1 MHKHHTFTPHLTNKL
16 PLHVKLG
23 YAIGQMA
30 DSVAYNF
37 FYVFYLFFLTN
48 VANIPPAQAGTI
60 VLIAVVWDAVADPLV
75 GQFSDNISLHWGR
88 RRPLM
93 LAAILPYSLLLLL
106 LYTDIPALSINQKT
120 IYFTIIAI
128 LFWSTY
134 KIYVIPFYTL
144 GAEMTND
151 FDERTSVR
159 VWAGYALNI
168 AVLISSSAPPLI
180 VKWIVDAGYSVSSGW
195 HGVSLIF
202 AVVTLGSGLTCWYLT
217 RGYELPAQKKTS
229 SALNPIH
236 LLAFFKAVICN
247 MKEIGRLSSSKF
259 LGASVFFW
267 SAAYA
272 LSTGALYYLFL
283 NNLAYSEKDAAIA
296 FLIFS
301 LLALAWLPVVNYTA
315 QKFDKKNVYYL
326 SMLISS
332 IGTGIFFFSG
342 FPSPS
347 MLLLYLILL
356 QLGNSY
362 FWTIY
367 YAMMY
372 DICELDDFI
381 NSKRRE
387 GAITSLMSFLQK
399 FGSALAIWF
408 IGLYLAQHGYISSSG
423 QQQIIQPP
431 QAQYA
436 ILELNT
442 WIHALAGIVAAF
454 FAIGYPLTRSRYQAL
469 LSALN
474 AKKACKPHNSSD
486 FKQLL

>member
-1 MHKHHTFTPHLTNKL
+1 MHTRQIVVLQASNKL

-30 DSVAYNF
+30 DSLAYNL

-48 VANIPPAQAGTI
+48 VANIPAGQAGTI
-60 VLIAVVWDAVADPLV
+60 ILIAVIWDAVADPLV
-75 GQFSDNISLHWGR
+75 GQFSDTISSHRGR

-93 LAAILPYSLLLLL
+93 LAAILPYTLLMLL
-106 LYTDIPALSINQKT
+106 LYTDISTFSVNQKT
-120 IYFTIIAI
+120 VYFTIIAI
-128 LFWSTY
+128 LFWSAY

-151 FDERTSVR
+151 FDERTSLR
-159 VWAGYALNI
+159 VWAGYALNL
-168 AVLISSSAPPLI
+168 AVLVSSSAPPLI
-180 VKWIVDAGYSVSSGW
+180 VKGMVNAGCSVSTSW
-195 HGVSLIF
+195 FGVSLIF
-202 AVVTLGSGLTCWYLT
+202 AILTLISGLACWYLT
-217 RGYELPAQKKTS
+217 QGYELPARERQSNTDS
-229 SALNPIH
+229 TCHPLTFIGEVFN
-236 LLAFFKAVICN
+236 N
-247 MKEIGRLSSSKF
+247 MFEIARLSSSKF

-267 SAAYA
+267 SAAYT

-283 NNLAYSEKDAAIA
+283 NNMAYSEQDAAIS

-301 LLALAWLPVVNYTA
+301 LLALAWLPIVNYTA

-332 IGTGIFFFSG
+332 IGTGLFYFCG
-342 FPSPS
+342 FPNRT
-347 MLLLYLILL
+347 MLLIYLILL

-362 FWTIY
+362 FWTVY
-367 YAMMY
+367 YSMMY

-387 GAITSLMSFLQK
+387 GAITALMSFLQK
-399 FGSALAIWF
+399 FGSALSIWF
-408 IGLYLAQHGYISSSG
+408 IGLYIDKHGYISSSG
-423 QQQIIQPP
+423 QQAITQPP
-431 QAQYA
+431 QALHA

-442 WIHALAGIVAAF
+442 WIHALAGLLAAL

-469 LSALN
+469 LTALQ
-474 AKKACKPHNSSD
+474 AKKEQQSYTTSD

>member
-1 MHKHHTFTPHLTNKL
+1 MHTRQIVVLQASNKL

-30 DSVAYNF
+30 DSLAYNL

-48 VANIPPAQAGTI
+48 VANIPAGQAGTI
-60 VLIAVVWDAVADPLV
+60 ILIAVIWDAVADPLV
-75 GQFSDNISLHWGR
+75 GQFSDTISSHRGR

-93 LAAILPYSLLLLL
+93 LAAILPYTLLMLL
-106 LYTDIPALSINQKT
+106 LYTDISTFSVNQKT
-120 IYFTIIAI
+120 VYFTIIAI
-128 LFWSTY
+128 LFWSAY

-151 FDERTSVR
+151 FDERTSLR
-159 VWAGYALNI
+159 VWAGYALNL
-168 AVLISSSAPPLI
+168 AVLVSSSAPPLI
-180 VKWIVDAGYSVSSGW
+180 VKGMVNAGCSVSTSW
-195 HGVSLIF
+195 FGVSLIF
-202 AVVTLGSGLTCWYLT
+202 AILTLISGLACWYLT
-217 RGYELPAQKKTS
+217 QGYELPARERQSNTDS
-229 SALNPIH
+229 TYHP
-236 LLAFFKAVICN
+236 LAFIGEVFNN
-247 MKEIGRLSSSKF
+247 MFEIARLSSSKF

-283 NNLAYSEKDAAIA
+283 NNMAYSEQDAAIS

-301 LLALAWLPVVNYTA
+301 LLALAWLPIVNYTA

-332 IGTGIFFFSG
+332 IGTGLFYFCG
-342 FPSPS
+342 FPNRN
-347 MLLLYLILL
+347 MLLIYLILL

-362 FWTIY
+362 FWTVY
-367 YAMMY
+367 YSMMY

-387 GAITSLMSFLQK
+387 GAITALMSFLQK
-399 FGSALAIWF
+399 FGSALSIWF
-408 IGLYLAQHGYISSSG
+408 IGLYIDKHGYISSSG
-423 QQQIIQPP
+423 QQAMTQPP
-431 QAQYA
+431 QALHA

-442 WIHALAGIVAAF
+442 WIHALAGLLAAL

-469 LSALN
+469 LTALQ
-474 AKKACKPHNSSD
+474 AKKEQQSYTTSD